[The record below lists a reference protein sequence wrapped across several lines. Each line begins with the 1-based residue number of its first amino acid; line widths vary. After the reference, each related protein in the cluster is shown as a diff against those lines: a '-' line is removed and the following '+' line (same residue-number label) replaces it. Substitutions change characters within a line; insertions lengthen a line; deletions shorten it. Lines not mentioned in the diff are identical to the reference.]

1 MELNIEAIIGS
12 YAAITLFLLMLT
24 IGLREGFKNLVAL
37 WLRPW
42 LLIRSLIA
50 SFILVPLVG
59 MVLYA
64 VIPMETSI
72 ASAIAAMAICPGA
85 PMLYRKLVT
94 MKADTA
100 LAGSFQVTT
109 SLFAILF
116 VPLWIVI
123 LNALYGSQDLGSV
136 AVVAKQ
142 VATIQLIP
150 IVLGLLVREWLP
162 ELADD
167 LLEPVVKI
175 SSLMLLG
182 ALLIVLI
189 VVLPNLIK
197 VGILNMVAIVLFIAA
212 TIVIGHVLGGPDPRT
227 RISLA
232 LANSTRN
239 AGLALAL
246 IALNSK
252 DNGLVLGAIGAI
264 ALLSF
269 VAGAVYVN
277 LYRKQLGIAHTQSA
291 NP

>member
-1 MELNIEAIIGS
+1 MEFDVEAIIGS

-37 WLRPW
+37 WLKPW
-42 LLIRSLIA
+42 LLIRSLMA
-50 SFILVPLVG
+50 SFILVPLVA

-64 VIPMETSI
+64 LIPMGPSI
-72 ASAIAAMAICPGA
+72 ATAIAAMAICPGA

-109 SLFAILF
+109 SLFAILV

-175 SSLMLLG
+175 SSLMFLG

-212 TIVIGHVLGGPDPRT
+212 TIVIGHVLGGPDPMT
-227 RISLA
+227 RITLA

-269 VAGAVYVN
+269 VAGAIYVN
-277 LYRKQLGIAHTQSA
+277 LYRKQVGLAEAQSA
-291 NP
+291 SP